1 MYLNSESCQIY
12 LRLSYNAFIG
22 TAPAELSNPT
32 NPELKCDDESV
43 SAKWQDTE
51 KRFHD
56 EELRIQA
63 LERSLATDERIFSA

>member
-32 NPELKCDDESV
+32 NLELVHLHSN
-43 SAKWQDTE
+43 
-51 KRFHD
+51 
-56 EELRIQA
+56 RITGEIRTSISFRLVHLDAISHKEIEQ
-63 LERSLATDERIFSA
+63 